1 MNEISHIKI
10 DLRTDSEQFARQ
22 LFSRWDGVFP
32 SSVESPAGAAMDSLC
47 TDEPIMVKCLEID
60 VGELEEDRFYGQFAE
75 KFREAFAVALR
86 RTLEKSESND
96 SVSTGYARKNA
107 FELLCGFL
115 LSGYL
120 SPGRMG
126 EYGKDMNGLFLFVL
140 ENHGPEFVRFL
151 RTYGHYTS
159 LQRRMVYQFDDEV
172 LETGV
177 GTIVPSEAGFV
188 CSYVRLLNKKFAGEG
203 VSGMRVEDR
212 RNVVWSVV
220 YSYLLDDR
228 GCYFNRKRFVC
239 GTIASLSGRYNLTF
253 TRLVRL
259 ITDEAESY
267 TRGWSGIP
275 ELIRLLSEIRRETE
289 NSESRK
295 LSADRGRLFRIFYSE
310 LQDGS
315 LLPDHPFMPVMRA
328 VLSEDDSCRR
338 FLHPLKESE
347 MERLARAVSPRQ
359 GGFVV
364 GYSRELDRQNTA
376 GALQGRTSGDFRT
389 VKWGILFRLLLS
401 GAGQGFNRK
410 AYVRSVVGR
419 IAARYNLYMADI
431 LGFMADAVTGL
442 HTADRELAYIIGE
455 LWTECRP
462 SDSGRSINDE
472 VLLEGLYTALR
483 TGNKPE
489 TEFLAALGRRL
500 QERNFRES
508 LAVKLSRGQVL
519 ALTGFLH
526 DSKTGIES
534 LLHVLSNGLNGRTA
548 AVSGQAREAR
558 LKEAMLE
565 AISGYGSGRPDI
577 NTLVKVLS
585 DSYNMDYGELLCLF
599 ILRAS
604 TLPPAVRQEVVNLW
618 DRYYRYRPLQNM
630 VSSLQ
635 SSGMTAAARNLS
647 EAIDKA
653 MEFYPVLIRKGVD
666 IEKVRYETMVRDW
679 LLKMIFTAGSSAHNR
694 GGLTAGILK
703 KLCILTGLPESELA
717 DTLRTVMPRFHKLEV
732 TEGGAINKIGHYPV
746 PTRSQGGGEKGSEAD
761 SPSERGSEWVT
772 GHQDRKTTVLVTNGI
787 KAAAESD
794 TRPVPGMEKRENLK
808 SILLRN
814 DDSDNR
820 NLQASGYVGIKTWEV
835 TKRGSGLEKLSVQ
848 ETKSCISRKL
858 SSGLELS
865 HSPESEPV
873 FISNAGMVLLAPFYP
888 RLFTVTG
895 LTPDNFFP
903 GMKQKYKALYLLQ
916 YAVWGEPV
924 FPEYELPLNKIL
936 VGLEKSEPVE
946 RYVPLTP
953 DEQADADSMLEG
965 AILHWTKLKGSSAEA
980 LREGFL
986 QRYGRLEFLADR
998 IELAVETKSYDMLLD
1013 SLPWSYSV
1021 VKYPWMP
1028 QPLMVK
1034 WR

>member
-22 LFSRWDGVFP
+22 LFSRWDGFY
-32 SSVESPAGAAMDSLC
+32 SASVESPAGAAMDSLC
-47 TDEPIMVKCLEID
+47 TDEPVMVKCLEID
-60 VGELEEDRFYGQFAE
+60 VGELEEDRFYGQFTE

-86 RTLEKSESND
+86 RTLENND
-96 SVSTGYARKNA
+96 SDVSVSTGHARKNA

-115 LSGYL
+115 LNGYL

-140 ENHGPEFVRFL
+140 ENHGVEFVRFL

-177 GTIVPSEAGFV
+177 RTIVPSEAGFV

-228 GCYFNRKRFVC
+228 GSYFNRKRFVC
-239 GTIASLSGRYNLTF
+239 GTIASFSGRYNLTF
-253 TRLVRL
+253 TRLVRF
-259 ITDEAESY
+259 ITDEAEGY

-289 NSESRK
+289 NSENRK

-310 LQDGS
+310 LQHGS
-315 LLPDHPFMPVMRA
+315 LLPDHPFMPVLSA
-328 VLSEDDSCRR
+328 VLSEEESCRR
-338 FLHPLKESE
+338 FLHPLKETE

-364 GYSRELDRQNTA
+364 RYSRELDRQNTA
-376 GALQGRTSGDFRT
+376 GALQGRTSGDFLT

-401 GAGQGFNRK
+401 GTGQGFNRK
-410 AYVRSVVGR
+410 AYVRSVIGR
-419 IAARYNLYMADI
+419 IAARYNLYMADV
-431 LGFMADAVTGL
+431 LGFMAGAVTDL
-442 HTADRELAYIIGE
+442 HTADRELAVIIGE
-455 LWTECRP
+455 LWNESRP
-462 SDSGRSINDE
+462 SDSGRSIDDGAI
-472 VLLEGLYTALR
+472 LEGLYTAFR
-483 TGNKPE
+483 TGTKPE
-489 TEFLAALGRRL
+489 PGFLAELVRRMKD
-500 QERNFRES
+500 RSFRES
-508 LAVKLSRGQVL
+508 MAVKLSRGQVL
-519 ALTGFLH
+519 ALTGFWY

-534 LLHVLSNGLNGRTA
+534 LLHVLLNGLDGMG
-548 AVSGQAREAR
+548 AVSGQARKAR
-558 LKEAMLE
+558 LKEAVFE

-585 DSYNMDYGELLCLF
+585 DSYNMDYGELLCLL

-604 TLPPAVRQEVVNLW
+604 TLPPVVRQEVVNLW
-618 DRYYRYRPLQNM
+618 DQYYRYRPLQDM

-653 MEFYPVLIRKGVD
+653 MEFYPVLTRKGID
-666 IEKVRYETMVRDW
+666 IEKIRYETMVRDW
-679 LLKMIFTAGSSAHNR
+679 LLKMIFTAGSSAHNH

-703 KLCILTGLPESELA
+703 KLCILTGLPESELP
-717 DTLRTVMPRFHKLEV
+717 DTLRTVMMPRFEKEEV
-732 TEGGAINKIGHYPV
+732 TEGGAINKIGYYPV
-746 PTRSQGGGEKGSEAD
+746 PTRSQGGGEKGSGAD

-772 GHQDRKTTVLVTNGI
+772 GHQDRKTTVLVTSGI
-787 KAAAESD
+787 KTAAESD
-794 TRPVPGMEKRENLK
+794 TRPAPGMERGENLK
-808 SILLRN
+808 NGLVRN
-814 DDSDNR
+814 HDSDNR
-820 NLQASGYVGIKTWEV
+820 SGRVSGNGGIETYER
-835 TKRGSGLEKLSVQ
+835 TKRGSGPVKLSVP
-848 ETKSCISRKL
+848 ETTSGISRN
-858 SSGLELS
+858 SPSGLELS
-865 HSPESEPV
+865 HSPHSEPV

-903 GMKQKYKALYLLQ
+903 GIKQKCKALYLLQ
-916 YAVWGEPV
+916 YAVWGEPDS
-924 FPEYELPLNKIL
+924 PEYELPLNKIL
-936 VGLEKSEPVE
+936 VGLDMTEPVE
-946 RYVPLTP
+946 RCVPLTP
-953 DEQADADSMLEG
+953 DELADADSMLEG

-1028 QPLMVK
+1028 LPLMVK